1 LADDQQKRFI
11 EFPDGGDM
19 TTYDLN
25 TVQLIQPGKFTIIYT
40 VVSNPGFMRLELKAL
55 DILREYCK
63 RDDGLYPAPTDLLT
77 LGPPDMPVKNIEVK
91 NVDAQTKR
99 TSWSYPY
106 SKFAWPDGRQYGR
119 VFFCKRPLYRTQDEE
134 YSEARRVIMHGI
146 RVKQLYDCKRGL
158 HSSFVDVNDDLTKAI
173 IGTVRKGTMATFY
186 YASVCRAVTHEEP

>member
-1 LADDQQKRFI
+1 MLKLLPLICAAYFVASCSALADDQQKRFI

-40 VVSNPGFMRLELKAL
+40 VVSNPDFMRLELKAL

-77 LGPPDMPVKNIEVK
+77 LGPSDMPVKNIEVK

-106 SKFAWPDGRQYGR
+106 SKFAWPDGRQYSR
-119 VFFCKRPLYRTQDEE
+119 VFFLQKATL
-134 YSEARRVIMHGI
+134 SNAGRRVFGSPARYHA
-146 RVKQLYDCKRGL
+146 R
-158 HSSFVDVNDDLTKAI
+158 HSGETAL
-173 IGTVRKGTMATFY
+173 
-186 YASVCRAVTHEEP
+186 